1 MERVTEPELM
11 EDDAQARAYAGID
24 FGEAH
29 QNFITFFQQTFP
41 GEDVRGYV
49 LDLGCG
55 PGDITRRFAYAFPRC
70 ILHGVDGSEAMLR
83 YGRDI
88 FAHDPELR
96 DRVMLYQGLLP
107 DAKLPRDRYD
117 AVISNSLLHH
127 LHDPQVL
134 WQTVRRYAA
143 TGAYVFIMDLRRPAT
158 TAAAQAL
165 VDTHAANDPEV
176 FQRDFYNS
184 LLAAFTPAE
193 IEAQLREAGLDHF
206 TVQPMTDRHVI
217 IAGRMR

>member
-1 MERVTEPELM
+1 MERITEPELM

-24 FGEAH
+24 FGETH

-41 GEDVRGYV
+41 NQDVTGYV

-55 PGDITRRFAYAFPRC
+55 PGDITRRFARAFPRC
-70 ILHGVDGSEAMLR
+70 MLHGLDGSEAMLR
-83 YGRDI
+83 YGRDL
-88 FAHDPELR
+88 FAQDAELR
-96 DRVMLYQGLLP
+96 DRVTLFHGLLP
-107 DAKLPRDRYD
+107 GAALPRDAYE

-143 TGAYVFIMDLRRPAT
+143 PGAYIFVMDLRRPAT
-158 TAAAQAL
+158 PEAAQAL
-165 VDTHAANDPEV
+165 VAKHAANDPDV

-184 LLAAFTPAE
+184 LVAAFTPAE
-193 IEAQLREAGLDHF
+193 IEAQLRAAQLDHF
-206 TVQPMTDRHVI
+206 SVKPVTDRHVI
-217 IAGRMR
+217 VGGRMP